1 MSKIIRLSWN
11 GATDD
16 KGIKAYEL
24 LYSLAPNFNNWQQAA
39 IINTTQS
46 NVSYDFE
53 VKDYVDHRFSIR
65 TIDTI
70 GQYSDYKYVTQ
81 TVDPVPSFISSTS
94 SATIGT
100 CDNPTYTPTNI
111 INIYSNNSLI
121 GNTDV
126 LSGNIVKTE
135 GNLTFNGYGRNW
147 GITHYNKSYSCAINT
162 SGVITESNACR
173 PMWTINSYTNP
184 NLTFT
189 RNYGTDS
196 SVTVQRSTN
205 SGASWGDSTGS
216 SVSPRNIG
224 SYPGGTWIRLKSISD
239 FSLSNVLIVP
249 GQPPS
254 GPSMSPS
261 VLSTGQSSGLPSSSS
276 PENGYMNTT
285 EYFAFYLTVNVGAVA
300 GCSITPR
307 IRINGS
313 IVWTG
318 PTLSTKYQVANVS
331 YFHTGTG
338 PMTVALE
345 ATYTGTGNSANVTMK
360 LTP

>member
-1 MSKIIRLSWN
+1 MSKIIHLSWN

-16 KGIKAYEL
+16 KGINAYEL
-24 LYSLAPNFNNWQQAA
+24 LYSLAPTFNNWQQAA

-46 NVSYDFE
+46 DVSYDFE

-100 CDNPTYTPTNI
+100 CGNPTYTPTNI

-162 SGVITESNACR
+162 SGVITESNACG

-189 RNYGTDS
+189 QNYGSDT
-196 SVTVQRSTN
+196 SVTFQTSSDGGST
-205 SGASWGDSTGS
+205 WDDSTGS
-216 SVSPRNIG
+216 AVSPRSVG
-224 SYPGGTWIRLKSISD
+224 SYPGGTWMRLKSISD

-249 GQPPS
+249 GSPPS
-254 GPSMSPS
+254 FYILGETSISGANTSVSGTIFNNTGSTQYIQFTANLFGGSGNVNLTILSNPSIDQHS
-261 VLSTGQSSGLPSSSS
+261 LSYTGQTSIAILPGSHNYSFTKSNPAITAS
-276 PENGYMNTT
+276 I
-285 EYFAFYLTVNVGAVA
+285 NV
-300 GCSITPR
+300 
-307 IRINGS
+307 
-313 IVWTG
+313 
-318 PTLSTKYQVANVS
+318 L
-331 YFHTGTG
+331 
-338 PMTVALE
+338 
-345 ATYTGTGNSANVTMK
+345 
-360 LTP
+360 

>member
-1 MSKIIRLSWN
+1 MSKIIHLSWN

-16 KGIKAYEL
+16 KGINAYEL
-24 LYSLAPNFNNWQQAA
+24 LYSLAPTFNNWQQAA

-81 TVDPVPSFISSTS
+81 TVGPVPSFISSTS

-100 CDNPTYTPTNI
+100 CGNPTYTPTNI

-147 GITHYNKSYSCAINT
+147 NVLHYNKSYNCI
-162 SGVITESNACR
+162 
-173 PMWTINSYTNP
+173 INSS
-184 NLTFT
+184 
-189 RNYGTDS
+189 GT
-196 SVTVQRSTN
+196 VTS
-205 SGASWGDSTGS
+205 
-216 SVSPRNIG
+216 
-224 SYPGGTWIRLKSISD
+224 SISC
-239 FSLSNVLIVP
+239 SEPVTTPVP
-249 GQPPS
+249 DQPPS

-261 VLSTGQSSGLPSSSS
+261 VLSTEQSSGLPSSSS
-276 PENGYMNTT
+276 PVNGYMNTT

>member
-1 MSKIIRLSWN
+1 MSKTIRLSWN

-81 TVDPVPSFISSTS
+81 TVGPVPSFISSTS

-162 SGVITESNACR
+162 SGVITESNACG

-196 SVTVQRSTN
+196 SVTVQISTN
-205 SGASWGDSTGS
+205 SGASWYDSTGS

-224 SYPGGTWIRLKSISD
+224 SLTNGTWIRIKSTSN
-239 FSLSNVLIVP
+239 STLSNVLVV
-249 GQPPS
+249 S
-254 GPSMSPS
+254 G
-261 VLSTGQSSGLPSSSS
+261 
-276 PENGYMNTT
+276 
-285 EYFAFYLTVNVGAVA
+285 
-300 GCSITPR
+300 
-307 IRINGS
+307 
-313 IVWTG
+313 
-318 PTLSTKYQVANVS
+318 
-331 YFHTGTG
+331 
-338 PMTVALE
+338 
-345 ATYTGTGNSANVTMK
+345 
-360 LTP
+360 